1 MKLPSQHDAWKRGH
15 KSFSL
20 LNCSA
25 LSKIQDKLKIKKK
38 KKKKNPNWGRVW
50 FTYVYRLLGITLYLD
65 LGCVSKYHQSP

>member
-1 MKLPSQHDAWKRGH
+1 MFILMKLPSQHDAWKRGH

-38 KKKKNPNWGRVW
+38 QKQKQNPK
-50 FTYVYRLLGITLYLD
+50 LGQSLVHLCLQITRNNF
-65 LGCVSKYHQSP
+65 VP

>member
-1 MKLPSQHDAWKRGH
+1 MFILMKLPSQHDAWKRGH

-38 KKKKNPNWGRVW
+38 KKTQTGAE
-50 FTYVYRLLGITLYLD
+50 FG
-65 LGCVSKYHQSP
+65 SPMSTDY